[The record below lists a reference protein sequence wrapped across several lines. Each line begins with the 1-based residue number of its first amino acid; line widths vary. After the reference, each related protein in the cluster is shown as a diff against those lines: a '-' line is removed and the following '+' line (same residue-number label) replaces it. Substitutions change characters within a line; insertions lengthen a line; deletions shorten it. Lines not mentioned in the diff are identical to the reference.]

1 MNKIKGENIMS
12 RIVAVRKDGNG
23 TITDYKLDNGKELNH
38 DQAIGAVNSGEI
50 EGCNV
55 FPTRDGGEAIRSNR
69 GQDDYSLDSLP
80 SF

>member
-1 MNKIKGENIMS
+1 MS
-12 RIVAVRKDGNG
+12 RIVAVRKDSRG
-23 TITDYKLDNGKELNH
+23 TITDYKLDNGKTLTH
-38 DQAIGAVNSGEI
+38 SQAINAVNCGEI

-69 GQDDYSLDSLP
+69 GQDDYALDRLP

>member
-1 MNKIKGENIMS
+1 MS

-38 DQAIGAVNSGEI
+38 SEAINAVNMGEI

-69 GQDDYSLDSLP
+69 GQEDYSLDNLP